1 MHELSIACDL
11 IECVREEAARR
22 GIEQIVA
29 VHMRLGAFSG
39 VVKEALLFSFDVAAH
54 GTMLEGAQLVIED
67 VPLVVRCRR
76 CRAEHV
82 LAPILDLRCPGCGSA
97 TAEVVRGNELELVAV
112 EVPDEDAHR

>member
-29 VHMRLGAFSG
+29 VHMRLGALSG
-39 VVKEALLFSFDVAAH
+39 VVKEALLFSFDVAAR
-54 GTMLEGAQLVIED
+54 GTMLEGTRLMIED
-67 VPLVVRCRR
+67 VPVVVHCRE
-76 CRAEHV
+76 CRAEHG
-82 LAPILDLRCPGCGSA
+82 LASIVDVRCPACGSA
-97 TAEVVRGNELELVAV
+97 AAEVVQGRELELTAV